1 MSLKGYIKRKK
12 YFWSNPEVYRQYQEV
27 KTVNNFSG
35 GGVKIWQ
42 AERLEAIKRYAI
54 KYTDFYKDYS
64 MEAIFP
70 IMTKSDF

>member
-35 GGVKIWQ
+35 GGGKNLAGRTI
-42 AERLEAIKRYAI
+42 R
-54 KYTDFYKDYS
+54 
-64 MEAIFP
+64 
-70 IMTKSDF
+70 SD